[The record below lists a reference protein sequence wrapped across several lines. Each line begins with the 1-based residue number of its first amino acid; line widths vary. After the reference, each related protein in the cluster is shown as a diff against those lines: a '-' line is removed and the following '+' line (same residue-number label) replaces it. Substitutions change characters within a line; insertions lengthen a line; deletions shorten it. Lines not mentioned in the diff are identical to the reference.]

1 MLDVAVVTA
10 VLTLVVS
17 VDSDLLTTGEANEGC
32 VCLSLD
38 LVHMKDVIHDGK
50 IVLNPIEHKIP
61 VRLEMHLSVS
71 KSVQMRI
78 LAWLQTPSNI
88 GQALFCFLKIIQ
100 HIGCCLRVL
109 F

>member
-1 MLDVAVVTA
+1 
-10 VLTLVVS
+10 
-17 VDSDLLTTGEANEGC
+17 
-32 VCLSLD
+32 
-38 LVHMKDVIHDGK
+38 MKDVIHDGK